1 MQEWEWE
8 GIEINVLLQEIMGM
22 FEYTTM
28 GMGWEWKYGNENER
42 KWDRKSHSRTSLARM
57 EATF

>member
-28 GMGWEWKYGNENER
+28 GMGWEWKYGHENER
-42 KWDRKSHSRTSLARM
+42 KWDRKSHSRT
-57 EATF
+57 